1 MHLEKKSGSRIL
13 QKIIT
18 EPEGGEFFFHLMVL
32 IFFKKE
38 KKNARTF

>member
-1 MHLEKKSGSRIL
+1 MHLGKKLGSRIL

-18 EPEGGEFFFHLMVL
+18 EPEVENFFFHLIVL

-38 KKNARTF
+38 KKMQEAF